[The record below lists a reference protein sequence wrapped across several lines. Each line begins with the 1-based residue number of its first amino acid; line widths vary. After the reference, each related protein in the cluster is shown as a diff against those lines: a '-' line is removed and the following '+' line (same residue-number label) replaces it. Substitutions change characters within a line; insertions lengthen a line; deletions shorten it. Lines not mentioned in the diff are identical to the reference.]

1 MLSPKEPVLR
11 QTPETAREKNME
23 PLYRFEGHSHKRSW
37 LAWSGRVRA
46 GVHFGA
52 QVRAG
57 AFAGAGVPKMK
68 LPFLAGIEP
77 MPACLK
83 G

>member
-1 MLSPKEPVLR
+1 
-11 QTPETAREKNME
+11 ME
-23 PLYRFEGHSHKRSW
+23 PLCRFEGSLTQTVPVALVR
-37 LAWSGRVRA
+37 GGVRA

-52 QVRAG
+52 QVSAG

-68 LPFLAGIEP
+68 LPFLTGIEP